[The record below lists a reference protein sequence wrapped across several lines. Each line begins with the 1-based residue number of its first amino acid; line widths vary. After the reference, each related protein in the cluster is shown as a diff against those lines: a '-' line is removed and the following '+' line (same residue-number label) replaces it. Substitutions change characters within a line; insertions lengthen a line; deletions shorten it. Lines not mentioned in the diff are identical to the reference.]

1 MNKTILIKLSGE
13 SLSGKNGHGL
23 DFDYI
28 KEVCLR
34 IKRIHDK
41 GVYIGIVCGGGNFLR
56 GRDTHAMNRETA
68 DYVGMLATVMNSLV
82 LKDMFLQLGCKAY
95 NQSGLSV
102 KIIDDVDSDIVIY
115 TIDKKIFSDAIENL
129 ITIFVDSDK
138 AKRALLDGNIVI
150 FGGGTGKPFFST
162 DTGAALRAKDIGADI
177 IIKLTNVDGVYD
189 KDPNKYSDAVMYHT
203 VSYKEVIDKKLGV
216 MDMEA
221 IEICR
226 DNNIK
231 IVVTNIDNVNALDDI
246 IEDKNIGTVVYK

>member
-1 MNKTILIKLSGE
+1 MNKTVLIKLSGE
-13 SLSGKNGHGL
+13 SLSGKYGHGL

-34 IKRIHDK
+34 IKKVHDM
-41 GVYIGIVCGGGNFLR
+41 GVKIGIVCGGGNFLR
-56 GRDTHAMNRETA
+56 GRDAHEMDRETA

-102 KIIDDVDSDIVIY
+102 KMIDDVDSD
-115 TIDKKIFSDAIENL
+115 
-129 ITIFVDSDK
+129 K
-138 AKRALLDGNIVI
+138 AKKALDDGNVII

-162 DTGAALRAKDIGADI
+162 DTGAALRAKDISADM

-189 KDPNKYSDAVMYHT
+189 KDPNKYDDAVMYHT
-203 VSYKEVIDKKLGV
+203 VSYQEVLDKELGV

-221 IEICR
+221 IETCR
-226 DNNIK
+226 DNHIE
-231 IVVTNIDNVNALDDI
+231 IVVMNIDNEDG
-246 IEDKNIGTVVYK
+246 IERILYGEEIGTKVK